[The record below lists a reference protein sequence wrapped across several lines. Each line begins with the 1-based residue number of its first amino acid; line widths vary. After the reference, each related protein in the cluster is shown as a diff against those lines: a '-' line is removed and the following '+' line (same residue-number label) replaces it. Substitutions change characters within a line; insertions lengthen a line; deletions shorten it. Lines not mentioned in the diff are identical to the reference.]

1 MTILLNMLGLF
12 LSKIKKG
19 VRIVDAFQKSLK
31 DSNRKPNKIRVDE
44 GSEFYNNSFK
54 KWLNDNDIELYSIH
68 NDGKSVVAE

>member
-1 MTILLNMLGLF
+1 MLGLF

-19 VRIVDAFQKSLK
+19 VRIVNAFQKLLK

-44 GSEFYNNSFK
+44 GSEFYYNSFK
-54 KWLNDNDIELYSIH
+54 KWLNGNDIEMYSIH